1 MARPSGLPCQLK
13 QLKESDMR
21 WPCKATIPG
30 WSLQLLYGLCWRMKN
45 RVKAGMAGAS
55 PGPSINRGPTIDGPR
70 LSQRSI
76 VVAPLAGAMP
86 PYGCH
91 VSPPS
96 SPPSRIRQQLLFVV
110 VLGMLILSACTPTP
124 IVVSKKASTRCQ
136 PDRLVGFLRG
146 FHSELVDASGC
157 QVRLLGVNW
166 SGFESGTF
174 VPHGLEERNWQDM
187 LKQIARTGFN
197 TIRLPFSNQLFDP
210 ASQPQ
215 GINYQLNPDLKGLS
229 GLALLERI
237 IQGAGKLGLR
247 VILDRHDPMA
257 DQRPPLWY
265 TDQAP
270 GSSPCGSRGRT
281 SWCIRPM
288 TMGRRSTRSSGSRFP
303 TRLSLLTRCLPSGR
317 SIGPTYNRMGPPR
330 CS

>member
-1 MARPSGLPCQLK
+1 
-13 QLKESDMR
+13 MR

-166 SGFESGTF
+166 SGFESDTF

-270 GSSPCGSRGRT
+270 QSRWIQDWVMLARHYRGNET
-281 SWCIRPM
+281 VIGADLSNEPHWPA
-288 TMGRRSTRSSGSRFP
+288 TWGGGNPSTDW
-303 TRLSLLTRCLPSGR
+303 RLAAQRAGNAILAHRAPSELPYEHRGGPILL
-317 SIGPTYNRMGPPR
+317 
-330 CS
+330 